1 VLSNGREKIKLNEE
15 AISEILVAD
24 TDTVSGAA
32 ASDFEDDF
40 VEEEQLQQQLSA
52 EVEPQALGKLPIT
65 V

>member
-1 VLSNGREKIKLNEE
+1 MLSNGREKIKLNEE

-24 TDTVSGAA
+24 TDKVSGAD

-52 EVEPQALGKLPIT
+52 EVDPQALGKLPIT